1 MEDEKRRLIVKEID
15 HWRRSRLLPEHYCDF
30 LMNLYLEDGKDRPKS
45 LLGVSAESILASSWK
60 TWVLVLVII
69 GIISFSALNFNSFG
83 IAMQIGILAL
93 LVLGGYAY
101 GFKKKNDDAPLATPL
116 LFGIASITLL
126 FIGLYIMKLH
136 GLSSPN
142 QNVGYI
148 AFCSIIWLLGGISAK
163 IKALQFSGWIVLL
176 GTYGW
181 LLVQKLREPIWW
193 PLELSWVPLSI
204 LFIWLAW
211 LVHHTSKEVSGS
223 LFFIGFLALFA
234 PEVISFLTDVQASSQ
249 AIQLSFM
256 IKLITA
262 GTALYVLRKKWIE
275 WVM

>member
-15 HWRRSRLLPEHYCDF
+15 HWRKSRLLPEQYCDF
-30 LMNLYLEDGKDRPKS
+30 LMNLYLEDGKDKPKS
-45 LLGVSAESILASSWK
+45 ILGVSAESILASSWK
-60 TWVLVLVII
+60 IWVLVLVII

-101 GFKKKNDDAPLATPL
+101 GFKKRNDTPLATHL
-116 LFGIASITLL
+116 LFGIASISLL

-136 GLSSPN
+136 ELNSPN
-142 QNVGYI
+142 LIVGYI
-148 AFCSIIWLLGGISAK
+148 AFCSIIWLLGGILAR
-163 IKALQFSGWIVLL
+163 IKALQFSGWVVLL

-193 PLELSWVPLSI
+193 PLELSWLPVSI

-211 LVHHTSKEVSGS
+211 LVHHTSKEISGS

-234 PEVISFLTDVQASSQ
+234 PEMISFLTDVQASSQ
-249 AIQLSFM
+249 AIQLSFT
-256 IKLITA
+256 IKLIAA
-262 GTALYVLRKKWIE
+262 GFALYFLRKKWIE

>member
-1 MEDEKRRLIVKEID
+1 
-15 HWRRSRLLPEHYCDF
+15 
-30 LMNLYLEDGKDRPKS
+30 
-45 LLGVSAESILASSWK
+45 
-60 TWVLVLVII
+60 
-69 GIISFSALNFNSFG
+69 
-83 IAMQIGILAL
+83 MQIGILAL

-101 GFKKKNDDAPLATPL
+101 GFKKRNDTPLATHL
-116 LFGIASITLL
+116 LFGIASISLL

-136 GLSSPN
+136 GWNSPN

-163 IKALQFSGWIVLL
+163 MKALQFSGWVVLL

-181 LLVQKLREPIWW
+181 LLVQTLREPIWW
-193 PLELSWVPLSI
+193 SLELSWLPVSI

-234 PEVISFLTDVQASSQ
+234 PEMISFLTDVQASSQ
-249 AIQLSFM
+249 SIQLSFM
-256 IKLITA
+256 IKLIAA
-262 GTALYVLRKKWIE
+262 GVALYLLRKKWIE